1 MKVKSES
8 EVTQSCLTLRDPMD
22 CSPPGSSV
30 HGIFQARVLEWGAI
44 AFSGNIV
51 YIFLYLVSR
60 ITTFL
65 KIPQTRGF
73 KHIIHSC
80 LYSLSCPNL
89 PSTGEWEL
97 LTAGSCVLL
106 TQLQLTWI
114 PSLFS
119 GITRHYRPI
128 LYTFC
133 LRIRIGHFSSQTDR
147 MFQRKVFFSFLISSI
162 IYRPKLVIYLYVLHI
177 FFCLD

>member
-1 MKVKSES
+1 MGCH
-8 EVTQSCLTLRDPMD
+8 CLL
-22 CSPPGSSV
+22 
-30 HGIFQARVLEWGAI
+30 QKY
-44 AFSGNIV
+44 N
-51 YIFLYLVSR
+51 LYFPLVSR
-60 ITTFL
+60 ITAFL

-73 KHIIHSC
+73 KYIIHSC

-97 LTAGSCVLL
+97 LTVGSCVLL
-106 TQLQLTWI
+106 AQLQLTWI

-133 LRIRIGHFSSQTDR
+133 LRIRIGHFSSQTDH
-147 MFQRKVFFSFLISSI
+147 MFQRKVFFSFLII
-162 IYRPKLVIYLYVLHI
+162 IFIYFKLIDDCFIILV
-177 FFCLD
+177 